1 MKIYYHTGLLELVR
15 ACRHEEETL
24 NSLQKCRNFKQTHYF
39 LVQAWQS
46 IYRSM
51 IMTFMTNQPHS
62 FQEITEVLQ
71 STATTPNTVLNIIK
85 NSLTTSK
92 QIENFNIFV
101 EN

>member
-1 MKIYYHTGLLELVR
+1 
-15 ACRHEEETL
+15 
-24 NSLQKCRNFKQTHYF
+24 
-39 LVQAWQS
+39 
-46 IYRSM
+46 
-51 IMTFMTNQPHS
+51 MTFMTNQPHS